1 MCPTRADACE
11 LSIKRETMRLASRH
25 IHENVKVGDVL
36 KVSGPS
42 VKFIFTG
49 DNASGVVWI
58 AGGVGITPVMSIL
71 RYLTDRARTGNIHF
85 LIIAKTEQ
93 SLIFR
98 DELRWLQSRY
108 PDLHVCVTFT
118 RPDSNTMWTG
128 DRGRATAELFSRF
141 NPSPTQLPVYL
152 CGPNEMMDA
161 TTELLITLG
170 VPSTKIHTEA
180 FAGKKSSVSNS
191 AGETASASDSS
202 PTISRA
208 TPQTITMPPAKGGTA
223 TIRFSRSGSS
233 TQVDAD
239 TTNPEAAEPVS
250 IEIPYEC
257 CSGICG
263 QSKTRLLEGIV
274 QMDCEDALR
283 TTEKA
288 NGIIPACQAR
298 PQSHVEIDV

>member
-1 MCPTRADACE
+1 
-11 LSIKRETMRLASRH
+11 MRLASRH

-49 DNASGVVWI
+49 DHASGVVWI
-58 AGGVGITPVMSIL
+58 AGGVGITPLMSIL

-93 SLIFR
+93 GLIFR

-141 NPSPTQLPVYL
+141 VPSPTQLPVYL
-152 CGPNEMMDA
+152 CGPNEMIDA

-170 VPSTKIHTEA
+170 VPSYKDSYRSLCWQKI
-180 FAGKKSSVSNS
+180 FRIK
-191 AGETASASDSS
+191 
-202 PTISRA
+202 
-208 TPQTITMPPAKGGTA
+208 
-223 TIRFSRSGSS
+223 
-233 TQVDAD
+233 
-239 TTNPEAAEPVS
+239 
-250 IEIPYEC
+250 
-257 CSGICG
+257 
-263 QSKTRLLEGIV
+263 
-274 QMDCEDALR
+274 
-283 TTEKA
+283 
-288 NGIIPACQAR
+288 
-298 PQSHVEIDV
+298 